1 MALLP
6 DDPKQRNALVLGILA
21 VGFFYLFWAYWY
33 SPRRTE
39 IEELT
44 AQKEQLDLGNLRAQG
59 LSVRGGEDL
68 EERLAQYEQ
77 HVVRLER
84 LIPQEEEV
92 AALLN
97 DITAEARRTGV
108 DLNNL
113 QPLPEEAGAFYTR
126 KTYELTVIGDYHNIG
141 RFLSNIASLERI
153 ITPRDMD
160 LSPFSGN
167 RDVLSPEFETP
178 LQASLRIQTYVLP
191 PAGSVPPGSDTTGQG
206 GG

>member
-1 MALLP
+1 MALIP
-6 DDPKQRNALVLGILA
+6 DDPKQRNALVLGILTVA
-21 VGFFYLFWAYWY
+21 FFYLFWAYWY

-44 AQKEQLDLGNLRAQG
+44 TQKEQLDLENRRAQR

-68 EERLAQYEQ
+68 EERLTQYEQ
-77 HVVRLER
+77 HVFRLER

-113 QPLPEEAGAFYTR
+113 EPQPEEAGAFYTR
-126 KTYELTVIGDYHNIG
+126 KTYELTVIGDYHDIG

-153 ITPRDMD
+153 ITPRDLD
-160 LSPFSGN
+160 LSPFEGN
-167 RDVLSPEFETP
+167 RDVLNPDFETP

-191 PAGSVPPGSDTTGQG
+191 PGGSGPPAADSAGQEG
-206 GG
+206 G